1 MTVSTHGMARL
12 DAAGHKAKTTDKP
25 TDKTPEKASKKTPPK
40 PKIDPTYKPD
50 DDLATPSS
58 VDMPIEKRQA
68 KPKPT
73 PKGKVVI
80 EVKSST
86 VNKGKGK
93 AAVVEG
99 KVTVSKG
106 KGVEKVKGKAG
117 VVKGKGK
124 AAVKGK
130 GKAVGKGKGKAA
142 GKGKGKGKG
151 EEDDDEKI
159 RAQLEREHPPPSAGP
174 EDDFV
179 IDGVGVEGKSEGEL
193 AEEETERKIRNAI
206 EGSTYKNL
214 EYVVLGTKAK
224 KAKATGAKTGA
235 KTGGKGKGKVKAK
248 AKAKGKA
255 KAEELEKP
263 KANTGAKVVKSNAVK
278 KNVPACMKG
287 DVHVM
292 VVGI

>member
-1 MTVSTHGMARL
+1 MARL
-12 DAAGHKAKTTDKP
+12 EAEAAGLKAKTTDKP
-25 TDKTPEKASKKTPPK
+25 TDKTPEKTSKKTPPK

-58 VDMPIEKRQA
+58 VDMPIEKPKA

-73 PKGKVVI
+73 PKGKVVV
-80 EVKSST
+80 EVTST
-86 VNKGKGK
+86 TVEKGKGK
-93 AAVVEG
+93 AAVAVAEG
-99 KVTVSKG
+99 KVTGSKG
-106 KGVEKVKGKAG
+106 KGVEKGKGKVG

-130 GKAVGKGKGKAA
+130 GKAVGKGKGKAVA
-142 GKGKGKGKG
+142 KGKGKGM
-151 EEDDDEKI
+151 EDDDEKI

-179 IDGVGVEGKSEGEL
+179 IDEVGVEGKSEGEL
-193 AEEETERKIRNAI
+193 EEEETERKIRNAT

-214 EYVVLGTKAK
+214 EDVVLGTKAK
-224 KAKATGAKTGA
+224 KAKATGAKTGT
-235 KTGGKGKGKVKAK
+235 KTGGKG
-248 AKAKGKA
+248 KGKA

-263 KANTGAKVVKSNAVK
+263 KANTGAKVVKSKALK

-287 DVHVM
+287 DVHVT